1 MFLKKYAGSKCD
13 AEQAYEIRDGVNIVV
28 ATLGQ
33 LCLFIENRVFDL
45 RHLDFFVVD
54 EADQTFLPLSDNRP
68 SNMNPGKAF
77 RKLPYFGGLSQL
89 TQ

>member
-1 MFLKKYAGSKCD
+1 MKKYADSKAD
-13 AEQAYEIRDGVNIVV
+13 AEQAYEIRDGANIVV

-54 EADQTFLPLSDNRP
+54 EANQIFMPQKDNRP
-68 SNMNPGKAF
+68 RKMSRKKAF
-77 RKLPYFGGLSQL
+77 RQLPYFGALSQL

>member
-1 MFLKKYAGSKCD
+1 MKKYADSKCD
-13 AEQAYEIRDGVNIVV
+13 AEQAREIRDGVNIVV

-33 LCLFIENRVFDL
+33 LCMFIENRVFDL

-54 EADQTFLPLSDNRP
+54 EADQTFLPESDNRP
-68 SNMNPGKAF
+68 RNMNRGRAF
-77 RKLPYFGGLSQL
+77 RKLPFFGGLSQL